1 MRARRWIAARCER
14 VGLATLLSG
23 RSGARKGDGF
33 DDDER
38 NADHGS
44 HGSSLRRGVSPPTGS
59 RGSSPKCPS
68 GGLFSGYESG
78 ARGGDSVWPKLQ
90 RKKKNIKKNRLLLSG
105 ENKFHK

>member
-44 HGSSLRRGVSPPTGS
+44 HGSSLRRGFSPQDVSP
-59 RGSSPKCPS
+59 RSSPIYLA
-68 GGLFSGYESG
+68 GALFSGYESG
-78 ARGGDSVWPKLQ
+78 GPDGISVLPKNPK
-90 RKKKNIKKNRLLLSG
+90 RKTNLKKMCQLLNG
-105 ENKFHK
+105 KNKFHK